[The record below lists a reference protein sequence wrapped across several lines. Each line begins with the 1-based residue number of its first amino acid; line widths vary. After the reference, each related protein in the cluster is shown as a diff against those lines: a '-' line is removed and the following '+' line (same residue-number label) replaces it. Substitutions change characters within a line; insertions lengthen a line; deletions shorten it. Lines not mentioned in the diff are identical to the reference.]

1 MINKNFIHKILSE
14 VELEKI
20 SEEISSQEK
29 RTSGELKVSIKQ
41 GRNFF
46 ERKKNIREL
55 AIREFHRLGMT
66 NTRDRSGIL
75 FFLLLNDREFYIL
88 PDVGI
93 SEKIPQSFWD
103 ELAREAENS
112 FREKN
117 FFEGIINVI
126 RKCGNVLAELFPRK
140 QDDFDELSNKVEID

>member
-1 MINKNFIHKILSE
+1 MISKNFIHKILSE

-20 SEEISSQEK
+20 ADEIKSQEL
-29 RTSGELKVSIKQ
+29 RTSGELKVSIKK
-41 GRNFF
+41 GRSLFDK
-46 ERKKNIREL
+46 RKSIREL

-93 SEKIPQSFWD
+93 SEKIPQTFWD
-103 ELAREAENS
+103 ELAKEAANS

-117 FFEGIINVI
+117 FFEGILKVL
-126 RKCGNVLAELFPRK
+126 RKCGDVLAEHFPRK
-140 QDDFDELSNKVEID
+140 SDDIDELSNKVEIS

>member
-14 VELEKI
+14 AELEKI
-20 SEEISSQEK
+20 SEEISKQEQ
-29 RTSGELKVSIKQ
+29 RTSGELKVSIKK

-46 ERKKNIREL
+46 ERKKDIREL

-75 FFLLLNDREFYIL
+75 FFLILNDREFYIL

-93 SEKIPQSFWD
+93 SEKLPQSFWD
-103 ELAREAENS
+103 ELAKEAQNS

-117 FFEGIINVI
+117 FFEGILKVI
-126 RKCGNVLAELFPRK
+126 KKCGDVLADKFPRK
-140 QDDFDELSNKVEID
+140 PDDVDELSNTIEIN

>member
-1 MINKNFIHKILSE
+1 MISKNFIHKILSE

-20 SEEISSQEK
+20 SEEIKSQEL
-29 RTSGELKVSIKQ
+29 RTSGELKVSIKK
-41 GRNFF
+41 GRSLFDK
-46 ERKKNIREL
+46 RKSIREL
-55 AIREFHRLGMT
+55 AVREFHRLGMT

-93 SEKIPQSFWD
+93 SEKIPQTFWD
-103 ELAREAENS
+103 ELAKEAENS

-117 FFEGIINVI
+117 FFEGILKVL
-126 RKCGNVLAELFPRK
+126 RKCGDVLAEHFPRK
-140 QDDFDELSNKVEID
+140 SDDIDELSNKVEIS

>member
-20 SEEISSQEK
+20 SEEINIQEQ
-29 RTSGELKVSIKQ
+29 RTSGELKVSIKK

-88 PDVGI
+88 PDKGI

-103 ELAREAENS
+103 ELAKEAENS

-117 FFEGIINVI
+117 FFEGILKVI
-126 RKCGNVLAELFPRK
+126 RKCGDVLAEHFPRK
-140 QDDFDELSNKVEID
+140 PDDVNELSNKVEID

>member
-1 MINKNFIHKILSE
+1 MISKNFIHKILSE

-20 SEEISSQEK
+20 SEEIKSQEL
-29 RTSGELKVSIKQ
+29 RTSGELKVSIKK
-41 GRNFF
+41 GRSLFDK
-46 ERKKNIREL
+46 RKSIREL

-88 PDVGI
+88 PDIGI
-93 SEKIPQSFWD
+93 SEKIPQTFWD
-103 ELAREAENS
+103 ELAKEAENS

-117 FFEGIINVI
+117 FFEGILKVL
-126 RKCGNVLAELFPRK
+126 RKCGDVLAEHFPRK
-140 QDDFDELSNKVEID
+140 SDDMDELSNKVEIS

>member
-1 MINKNFIHKILSE
+1 MISKNFIHKILSE

-20 SEEISSQEK
+20 AEEIKSQEL
-29 RTSGELKVSIKQ
+29 RTSGELKVSIKK
-41 GRNFF
+41 GRSLFDK
-46 ERKKNIREL
+46 RKSIREL

-88 PDVGI
+88 PDIGI
-93 SEKIPQSFWD
+93 SEKIPQTFWD
-103 ELAREAENS
+103 ELAKEAENS

-117 FFEGIINVI
+117 FFEGILKVL
-126 RKCGNVLAELFPRK
+126 RKCGDVLAEHFPRK
-140 QDDFDELSNKVEID
+140 SDDMDELSNKVEIS